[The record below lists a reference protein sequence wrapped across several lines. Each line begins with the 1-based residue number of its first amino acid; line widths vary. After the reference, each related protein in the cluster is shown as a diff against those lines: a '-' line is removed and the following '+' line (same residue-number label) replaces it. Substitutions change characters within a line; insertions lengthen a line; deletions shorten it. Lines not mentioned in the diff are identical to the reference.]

1 MYRAVGRVAVFALL
15 VLALTH
21 RASAELTD
29 PMRPPDYR
37 SADVAGR
44 HTPKRP
50 HFSLTSTLIAPDRRV
65 AVTNGQRVGTG
76 GRGGG
81 ARGVGVGPSV
91 VAVRPV
97 GLPYTVRM
105 LSLGVKRPATGGGD

>member
-50 HFSLTSTLIAPDRRV
+50 HFSLTSTLIAPERRV
-65 AVTNGQRVGTG
+65 AVINGQRVGIG
-76 GRGGG
+76 GRVGG
-81 ARGVGVGPSV
+81 ARVVEIGPSV
-91 VAVRPV
+91 VKLRLR
-97 GLPYTVRM
+97 GRTYTVRM